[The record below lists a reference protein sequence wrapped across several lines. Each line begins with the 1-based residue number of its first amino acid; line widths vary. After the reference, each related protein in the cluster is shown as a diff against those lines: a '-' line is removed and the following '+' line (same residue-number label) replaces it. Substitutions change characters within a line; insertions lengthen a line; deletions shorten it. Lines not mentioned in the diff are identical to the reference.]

1 MEASTFEIDFEP
13 IGKRVDVAPGTDL
26 LDAARQ
32 AGIGLASVCGGEG
45 TCGRCRVVIMSGYVT
60 PPVDADRRFLTQLEL
75 TSGQRLACRC
85 RIYGDVKVHIPKASL
100 VTDQRLQLDGQ
111 ARQLQIDQ
119 TIHAYEVEVPA
130 PTLHDL
136 RADLERVIDGL
147 ETAHG
152 LRKLAAEPL
161 VVTELSTRT
170 RQTPNASEWHLSA
183 YVRGHEIVGFAAPG
197 QRPLGL
203 AVDLG
208 TTKIAAYLVDLETG
222 EELAATGQMNPQIG
236 YGEDVISRLVHADR
250 DDVGK
255 HELARVVRE
264 GLNNLI
270 VALAFKAGVTQE
282 QIAEACIVGNTAMTH
297 LLLKLPVHQLTVSPF
312 VAASSS
318 ALDVKARDLDLDIAP
333 GAYVHV
339 LPCVGGFVGADH
351 VAMIIGSDLDRNPH
365 TAIGVDIGTNTEIV
379 LHKPNEKY
387 LTAASCASGPA
398 FEGAHIR
405 DGMRAAT
412 GAIEAVLI
420 TPDEIKYE
428 TIGNAPAVGL
438 CGSGIVDTVAEMYRH
453 QIIDRRGRLRRDA
466 PHVRKTDRGF
476 ELLLVPGERSGTGR
490 DIVITQKDVNEIQ
503 LAKGA
508 IETGLETLLEATHTP
523 PEDIKEVI
531 IAGAFGTYLN
541 LDSALDIGLLP
552 RLSNAQYTQVGNAA
566 GVGAKMALLSYKER
580 ARAQHIARRT
590 GYVELTV
597 FPGFQRRFAMSML
610 FPNNKP

>member
-1 MEASTFEIDFEP
+1 MALTATTFEIDFEP

-32 AGIGLASVCGGEG
+32 AGIDLAAVCGGEG
-45 TCGRCRVVIMSGYVT
+45 TCGRCRVVIRSGNVT
-60 PPVDADRRFLTQLEL
+60 PPGDADRRFIAPLEL
-75 TSGQRLACRC
+75 AAGQRLACRC
-85 RIYGDVKVHIPKASL
+85 QVYGDVKIHVPKASL

-111 ARQLQIDQ
+111 ARQLQVDQ
-119 TIHAYEVEVPA
+119 TIHAFAVEVPA

-136 RADLERVIDGL
+136 RADLERVVDGL
-147 ETAHG
+147 ESTHG
-152 LRKLAAEPL
+152 LRKLSAEPR
-161 VVTELSTRT
+161 VVTELSALA
-170 RQTPNASEWHLSA
+170 RQTEWQLAA

-208 TTKIAAYLVDLETG
+208 TTKIAGYLVDLATG
-222 EELAATGQMNPQIG
+222 EELAATGSMNPQIG

-250 DDVGK
+250 NAEGK
-255 HELARVVRE
+255 HELARVVRA
-264 GLNNLI
+264 GINDLI
-270 VALAFKAGVTQE
+270 VALTLKAGVAPE

-297 LLLKLPVHQLTVSPF
+297 LLLKLPVQQLAVSPF

-318 ALDVKARDLDLDIAP
+318 ALDVKARDLDLDMAP
-333 GAYVHV
+333 GAYVHM

-351 VAMIIGSDLDRNPH
+351 VAMIMGSDLDRHPH
-365 TAIGVDIGTNTEIV
+365 PALGVDIGTNTEIV
-379 LHKPNEKY
+379 LHKPHEKY
-387 LTAASCASGPA
+387 LTSASCASGPA

-420 TPDEIKYE
+420 TPDEIKYK
-428 TIGNAPAVGL
+428 TIGAAPAVGL
-438 CGSGIVDTVAEMYRH
+438 CGSGIIDVVAELHRKH
-453 QIIDRRGRLRRDA
+453 IIDRRGRLRRDA
-466 PHVRKTDRGF
+466 PHVRQADHSY
-476 ELLLVPGERSGTGR
+476 EVLLVPGERSGTGR
-490 DIVITQKDVNEIQ
+490 DIVMTQTDVTEIQ

-508 IETGLETLLEATHTP
+508 IATGLETLLAATQTP

-552 RLSNAQYTQVGNAA
+552 RLPNAQYTQVGNAA
-566 GVGAKMALLSYKER
+566 GVGAKMALLSHTER
-580 ARAQHIARRT
+580 TRAQHIARRT
-590 GYVELTV
+590 RYVELTV
-597 FPGFQRRFAMSML
+597 FPGFQRRFALSLL
-610 FPNNKP
+610 FPTT

>member
-1 MEASTFEIDFEP
+1 MGASTFEIDFEP

-26 LDAARQ
+26 LEAARQ

-45 TCGRCRVVIMSGYVT
+45 TCGRCRVVIMTGNVT
-60 PPVDADRRFLTQLEL
+60 PPVDADRRFISQLEL

-85 RIYGDVKVHIPKASL
+85 QVYSDVKVHVPKASL

-119 TIHAYEVEVPA
+119 TIRAAEVEVPA

-152 LRKLAAEPL
+152 LRKLSAEPS
-161 VVTELSTRT
+161 VVQSLAPLARRT
-170 RQTPNASEWHLSA
+170 EWHLTA
-183 YVRGHEIVGFAAPG
+183 YVRHHEIVGVAAPG
-197 QRPLGL
+197 RRPMRL

-208 TTKIAAYLVDLETG
+208 TTKIAGYLVDLETG
-222 EELAATGQMNPQIG
+222 EELAATGIMNPQIG

-250 DDVGK
+250 NDEGK

-270 VALAFKAGVTQE
+270 VALAFKADATQE

-297 LLLKLPVHQLTVSPF
+297 LLLKLPVHQLAVSAF

-333 GAYVHV
+333 GAYVHL

-365 TAIGVDIGTNTEIV
+365 AAIGVDIGTNTEIV
-379 LHKPNEKY
+379 LHKPHEKY
-387 LTAASCASGPA
+387 LTSASCASGPA

-412 GAIEAVLI
+412 GAIEGVLI
-420 TPDEIKYE
+420 TADEIKYE
-428 TIGNAPAVGL
+428 TIGDAPAVGL
-438 CGSGIVDTVAEMYRH
+438 CGSGIVDTVAEMHRNH
-453 QIIDRRGRLRRDA
+453 IIDRRGRLVRDA
-466 PHVRKTDRGF
+466 PHVRKADHGY

-490 DIVITQKDVNEIQ
+490 NIVMTQKDVNEIQ

-508 IETGLETLLEATHTP
+508 IATGLETLLEATRTP

-552 RLSNAQYTQVGNAA
+552 RLPNAKYVQVGNAA
-566 GVGAKMALLSYKER
+566 GVGAKMALLSLKER
-580 ARAQHIARRT
+580 RRAQQIVQRT
-590 GYVELTV
+590 GYIELTTQE
-597 FPGFQRRFAMSML
+597 GF
-610 FPNNKP
+610 

>member
-1 MEASTFEIDFEP
+1 MTSTFEIDFEP
-13 IGKRVDVAPGTDL
+13 IGKRVDVVPGTDL
-26 LDAARQ
+26 LEAARQ

-45 TCGRCRVVIMSGYVT
+45 TCGRCRVVIMSGNVS
-60 PPVDADRRFLTQLEL
+60 PPVDADRRFISQLEL

-85 RIYGDVKVHIPKASL
+85 QVFSDVKIHVPKASL

-119 TIHAYEVEVPA
+119 TIRALEVEVPA

-152 LRKLAAEPL
+152 LRKLSAEPL
-161 VVTELSTRT
+161 VVTELSALA
-170 RQTPNASEWHLSA
+170 RQTQSAAEWRVAA
-183 YVRGHEIVGFAAPG
+183 YVRGHEIVGFGKPG

-208 TTKIAAYLVDLETG
+208 TTKIAGYLVDLATG
-222 EELAATGQMNPQIG
+222 EELAATGIMNPQIG

-250 DDVGK
+250 NDEGK

-270 VALAFKAGVTQE
+270 VALTFKAGVTQE

-297 LLLKLPVHQLTVSPF
+297 LLLKLPVHQLAVSPF

-318 ALDVKARDLDLDIAP
+318 ALDVKARDLDLDMAP
-333 GAYVHV
+333 GAYVHI

-365 TAIGVDIGTNTEIV
+365 AAIGVDIGTNTEIV
-379 LHKPNEKY
+379 LHKPHEKY
-387 LTAASCASGPA
+387 LTSASCASGPA

-420 TPDEIKYE
+420 TPDEIKYK
-428 TIGNAPAVGL
+428 TIGDAPPVGL
-438 CGSGIVDTVAEMYRH
+438 CGSGIVDTVAEMHRH
-453 QIIDRRGRLRRDA
+453 EIIDRRGRLRRDA
-466 PHVRKTDRGF
+466 PFVRKNDHGY

-490 DIVITQKDVNEIQ
+490 DIVMTQKDVNEIQ

-508 IETGLETLLEATHTP
+508 IQTGLETLLDATHTP

-552 RLSNAQYTQVGNAA
+552 RLPNAQYTQVGNAA
-566 GVGAKMALLSYKER
+566 GVGAKMALLSHKER
-580 ARAQHIARRT
+580 TRAQHVARRT

>member
-1 MEASTFEIDFEP
+1 MTSTFEIDFEP

-26 LDAARQ
+26 LEAARQ

-45 TCGRCRVVIMSGYVT
+45 TCGRCRVVIMSGSVS
-60 PPVDADRRFLTQLEL
+60 PPVDADRRFISRLEL

-85 RIYGDVKVHIPKASL
+85 LAYSDVKVHVPKASL

-119 TIHAYEVEVPA
+119 TIRAVEVEVPE

-136 RADLERVIDGL
+136 RADLERMIDGL

-152 LRKLAAEPL
+152 LRKLSAEPL
-161 VVTELSTRT
+161 VVTELSALA
-170 RQTPNASEWHLSA
+170 RQTNWHLNA

-208 TTKIAAYLVDLETG
+208 TTKIAGYLVDLETG
-222 EELAATGQMNPQIG
+222 EELAATGIMNPQIG

-250 DDVGK
+250 TDEGK

-270 VALAFKAGVTQE
+270 VALTFKARVTQE

-297 LLLKLPVHQLTVSPF
+297 LLLKLPVHQLAVSPF

-318 ALDVKARDLDLDIAP
+318 ALDVKARDLDLDMAP
-333 GAYVHV
+333 GAYVHI

-365 TAIGVDIGTNTEIV
+365 AAIGVDIGTNTEIV
-379 LHKPNEKY
+379 LHKPHQKY
-387 LTAASCASGPA
+387 LTSASCASGPA

-428 TIGNAPAVGL
+428 TIGDAPAVGL
-438 CGSGIVDTVAEMYRH
+438 CGSGIVDTVAEMFRH
-453 QIIDRRGRLRRDA
+453 HIIDRRGRIMRDA
-466 PHVRKTDRGF
+466 PHVRKNDHGY

-490 DIVITQKDVNEIQ
+490 DIVMTQKDVNEIQ

-508 IETGLETLLEATHTP
+508 IATGLETLLEATHTP
-523 PEDIKEVI
+523 PEEIKEVI

-541 LDSALDIGLLP
+541 LDSAIDIGLLP
-552 RLSNAQYTQVGNAA
+552 RLPQAQYTQVGNAA
-566 GVGAKMALLSYKER
+566 GVGAKMALLSHKER
-580 ARAQHIARRT
+580 TRAQHIARHT

-597 FPGFQRRFAMSML
+597 FPGFQRRFALSML
-610 FPNNKP
+610 FPQIQT

>member
-1 MEASTFEIDFEP
+1 MTNTIEVDFEP
-13 IGKRVDVAPGTDL
+13 IGKRVEVAPGTDL

-45 TCGRCRVVIMSGYVT
+45 TCGRCRVVIMSGNVA
-60 PPVDADRRFLTQLEL
+60 PPVDADRRFISQLEL
-75 TSGQRLACRC
+75 ISGQRLACRC
-85 RIYGDVKVHIPKASL
+85 LAYSDVKVHVPKASL
-100 VTDQRLQLDGQ
+100 VTDQRLQLDGR

-119 TIHAYEVEVPA
+119 TIRAAEVEVPA

-136 RADLERVIDGL
+136 RADLERVVDGL

-161 VVTELSTRT
+161 VVTELSTLA
-170 RQTPNASEWHLSA
+170 RQTDWHVVA
-183 YVRGHEIVGFAAPG
+183 YIRGHEIVGFVAPG

-208 TTKIAAYLVDLETG
+208 TTKIAGYLVDLETG
-222 EELAATGQMNPQIG
+222 EELAATGIMNPQIG
-236 YGEDVISRLVHADR
+236 YGEDVISRMVHANR
-250 DDVGK
+250 NDDGK

-270 VALAFKAGVTQE
+270 VALAFQAGVAQE

-297 LLLKLPVHQLTVSPF
+297 LLLKLPVHQLSVSPF

-333 GAYVHV
+333 GAYVHI

-351 VAMIIGSDLDRNPH
+351 VAMIIGSDLDRLPH
-365 TAIGVDIGTNTEIV
+365 AAIGVDIGTNTEIV
-379 LHKPNEKY
+379 LHKPHEKY
-387 LTAASCASGPA
+387 LTSASCASGPA

-405 DGMRAAT
+405 DGMRAST

-420 TPDEIKYE
+420 QTDEIKFR
-428 TIGNAPAVGL
+428 TIGDAPAVGL
-438 CGSGIVDTVAEMYRH
+438 CGSGIVDTVAEMFRN
-453 QIIDRRGRLRRDA
+453 QIIDRRGRLVRDA
-466 PHVRKTDRGF
+466 PHVRKNDHGF

-490 DIVITQKDVNEIQ
+490 DIVMTQKDVNEIQ

-508 IETGLETLLEATHTP
+508 IATGLETLLEATQTP
-523 PEDIKEVI
+523 PEEIKEVI

-552 RLSNAQYTQVGNAA
+552 RLPNARYMQVGNAA
-566 GVGAKMALLSYKER
+566 GVGAKMALLSHKER
-580 ARAQHIARRT
+580 ARAQQIARRT

-597 FPGFQRRFAMSML
+597 FPGFQRRFALSML
-610 FPNNKP
+610 FPDNKP